1 MVILSDYDLVF
12 EENMGVFVETSVVSH
27 ICPICK
33 GMLKYRDARKRI
45 CRKEGGVKEVIKIRR
60 FRCDECCSYHNELPD
75 CLVPFKHYATEV
87 ISGVLDQVISADD
100 LESEDFPSYIT
111 MMRWLQWLN
120 KNIKKI
126 EAYMKRI
133 WLIVEDSTIEF
144 VRRIYPKWLER
155 IIYMIY
161 NSGDALRPI

>member
-1 MVILSDYDLVF
+1 MF
-12 EENMGVFVETSVVSH
+12 FVETSVTSH

-33 GMLKYRDARKRI
+33 GVLKYRDARKRI
-45 CRKEGGVKEVIKIRR
+45 CRKEGGVKDVIKIRR
-60 FRCDECCSYHNELPD
+60 FRCEECCSYHNELPD
-75 CLVPFKHYATEV
+75 CLVPFKHYAAEV

-100 LESEDFPSYIT
+100 LDSEDFPSYIT

-120 KNIKKI
+120 KNIKQI
-126 EAYMKRI
+126 EVYMKRI
-133 WLIVEDSTIEF
+133 IENMLIVSGVCLNVEDSIIEC

-161 NSGDALRPI
+161 NSGDVLRPI